1 MFIDIYNDFF
11 TFCRRPR
18 HNKCSQNWHWQIGI
32 KMCDDKSKLEEV
44 YQKLRVEHINLPSQK
59 A

>member
-1 MFIDIYNDFF
+1 MIFLPFAGG
-11 TFCRRPR
+11 PG
-18 HNKCSQNWHWQIGI
+18 KCSQHWQIGI

>member
-1 MFIDIYNDFF
+1 MIFLPFAGG
-11 TFCRRPR
+11 PG
-18 HNKCSQNWHWQIGI
+18 KCSQRWQIDI